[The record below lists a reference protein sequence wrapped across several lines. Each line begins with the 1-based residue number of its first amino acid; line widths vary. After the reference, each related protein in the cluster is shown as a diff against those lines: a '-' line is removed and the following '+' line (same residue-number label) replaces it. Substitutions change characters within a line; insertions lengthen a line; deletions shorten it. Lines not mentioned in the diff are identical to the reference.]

1 MSDVAQRLKAVQDRI
16 AAACERS
23 KRDPASVKLLAVSKL
38 QPVELIREA
47 YAAGQRDFGE
57 NYAQE
62 LRDKAEELEDLKDI
76 RWHAIGPLQSN
87 KAKYIAKIAH
97 AFHAVDNFRIAEEL
111 AKRRGLPK
119 LKLFIEVNV
128 GGELTKS
135 GVAPTEARGLYDEVR
150 ALPNVEVVG
159 LMSLP
164 PLMSDVNALRPYF
177 RKLRTVASQLG
188 LKELSTGTTADF
200 EVAIEEGATIV
211 RVGTAIFGE
220 RPAD

>member
-1 MSDVAQRLKAVQDRI
+1 MSEVAQRLKAVQDRI
-16 AAACERS
+16 AKACERG
-23 KRDPASVKLLAVSKL
+23 KRDPSTVKLIAVSKL
-38 QPVELIREA
+38 QSVELIREA

-62 LRDKAEELEDLKDI
+62 LRDKSAELADLKDI

-87 KAKYIAKIAH
+87 KAKYIAKQAF
-97 AFHAVDNFRIAEEL
+97 AFHAVENLNVAQEL
-111 AKRRGLPK
+111 SKRRSLPK

-150 ALPNVEVVG
+150 ALPNLEVVG
-159 LMSLP
+159 LMALP
-164 PLMSDVNALRPYF
+164 PLADDLNILRPYF
-177 RKLRTVASQLG
+177 RKLRAVAQQLG

-200 EVAIEEGATIV
+200 EVAIEEGATYV
-211 RVGTAIFGE
+211 RIGTAIFGARE
-220 RPAD
+220 S